1 MDFFC
6 IFVLFFYFI
15 FGPSS
20 IYGFCYLQAVFID
33 AIYDADEKGIFIN
46 KMDSIVP
53 VKCMVALF
61 FDCLVKGLYDSLL
74 RYCFILFD
82 LSIPYK
88 VNI

>member
-1 MDFFC
+1 MFCGVHVALSLVFCVVFCRSMFVFFC

-61 FDCLVKGLYDSLL
+61 FDCLV
-74 RYCFILFD
+74 
-82 LSIPYK
+82 
-88 VNI
+88 

>member
-1 MDFFC
+1 MFGFFC

-61 FDCLVKGLYDSLL
+61 FDCLV
-74 RYCFILFD
+74 
-82 LSIPYK
+82 
-88 VNI
+88 